1 MKKALTLIELIFTIV
16 IIALVFTV
24 IPKIIYVSNK
34 SLEFS
39 KKEDA
44 VFNMMAKMMDVCL
57 KEYDYNNT
65 QYDDILIVNDP
76 PQNVLDCNASSWY
89 RVGGFRGG
97 RTCENNISESAIP
110 SPQND
115 NNEYDY
121 IEGYNGYEDNN
132 LSNGHT
138 KYVLNIVVG
147 YTTEWKES
155 NYSNQTLNF
164 SFDDNL
170 SSEQKSNIKKIVVS
184 IRKEGDDKNISIIK
198 YNSANIGHM
207 KINSVIW

>member
-44 VFNMMAKMMDVCL
+44 IFNMMAKIMDVSL
-57 KEYDYNNT
+57 KEYDERNT
-65 QYDDILIVNDP
+65 EYDDILIVNDP

-89 RVGGFRGG
+89 RVGGFKGS
-97 RTCENNISESAIP
+97 RTCENNISESDIP
-110 SPQND
+110 SPQN
-115 NNEYDY
+115 NKNEYDY
-121 IEGYNGYEDNN
+121 IEGYNGYEYSN
-132 LSNGHT
+132 LLNGHT
-138 KYVLNIVVG
+138 A
-147 YTTEWKES
+147 YTIHIDVNYTIEWKES

-164 SFDDNL
+164 AFEDNL
-170 SSEQKSNIKKIVVS
+170 SDQKSNIKKIVVS
-184 IRKEGDDKNISIIK
+184 IKKQDSDINISVIR
-198 YNSANIGHM
+198 YNSANIGHI